1 MNIKCNYLLINN
13 ALDYFAKLF
22 SDNEKIINV
31 INKKNKIA
39 SKLNYYEDAF
49 KNDEFEIE
57 IIFPFKQSEIKM
69 SSIEKIKEFIFTHK
83 VMNLS

>member
-57 IIFPFKQSEIKM
+57 IIFP

-83 VMNLS
+83 LMNLSE